1 MPQDKDVLSS
11 KEEDVVQ
18 PKGIVFDVVSSK
30 MVKLS
35 IYIIPRP
42 TPRETASATVLHR
55 LPRSRKYTTNIVV
68 TLDRVRHN
76 S

>member
-11 KEEDVVQ
+11 KEEDDVQ
-18 PKGIVFDVVSSK
+18 PKDIVFDVSSK

-42 TPRETASATVLHR
+42 TPRETASATILHR
-55 LPRSRKYTTNIVV
+55 LPRSRKYTTGFVV
-68 TLDRVRHN
+68 TLDQVRHN